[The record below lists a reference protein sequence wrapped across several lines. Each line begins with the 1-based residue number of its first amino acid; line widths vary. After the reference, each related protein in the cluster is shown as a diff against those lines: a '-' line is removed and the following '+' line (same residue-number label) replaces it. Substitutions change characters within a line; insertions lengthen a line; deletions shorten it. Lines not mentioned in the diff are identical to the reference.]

1 MICLKNPGLRAKP
14 FISNVLVLSRPAAQS
29 LEPFPFTKDQSV
41 SADILIEWVGRMHLS
56 KEQTAQTTWEKIEEA
71 GVTHGPERPAAVS
84 PEDLETKQSRKLAL
98 MAGLSEG
105 LPTLPAYVFE
115 LNSLLAANPVNLKR
129 VGEILRT
136 DPSLTAQVLRL
147 CNSAFMGFRERITRL
162 EHAIILVG
170 TERLR
175 TMVLTCS
182 LVQYAGRRVASEDVQ
197 SFWQHCFLTATLSE
211 RLARAIAYPHPEQA
225 YLAGLLHDIGVLPL
239 LVIASSE
246 PQRFEASEP
255 FTWSE
260 SLDQERE
267 RFGADHCEVGRWIG
281 ISWNFP
287 PVLLEV
293 MEFHHNPR
301 EATQDTHLV
310 GIVAAADQFCGRRG
324 VTMGGLPPELSE
336 SGNNLDQVILR
347 ACLPQLQPAEAEK
360 LAEMLETDFLH
371 IVQLME
377 FGASGLFGGG
387 IPKNPFR
394 EEEG

>member
-1 MICLKNPGLRAKP
+1 
-14 FISNVLVLSRPAAQS
+14 
-29 LEPFPFTKDQSV
+29 
-41 SADILIEWVGRMHLS
+41 MHLS
-56 KEQTAQTTWEKIEEA
+56 KEQIELTTWDKLQSA
-71 GVTHGPERPAAVS
+71 GITHGPERPAAVS
-84 PEDLETKQSRKLAL
+84 TDDPEAKQSRKLAL

-129 VGEILRT
+129 VGEVLRT

-147 CNSAFMGFRERITRL
+147 CNSAFMGFSQRVTKL
-162 EHAIILVG
+162 EHAIVLVG

-182 LVQYAGRRVASEDVQ
+182 LVQYAGHRVASEDVY

-211 RLARAIAYPHPEQA
+211 RLARAVSYPQPEQA

-239 LVIASSE
+239 LVIASAE
-246 PQRFEASEP
+246 TQK
-255 FTWSE
+255 SE
-260 SLDQERE
+260 SPTYTWNESLELERE

-281 ISWNFP
+281 TSWNFP
-287 PVLLEV
+287 AVLLEV
-293 MEFHHNPR
+293 MEYHHNPPR
-301 EATQDTHLV
+301 ATQDPNLV
-310 GIVAAADQFCGRRG
+310 GIVAVADQFCGRRG
-324 VTMGGLPPELSE
+324 VTMGGLPQELSD
-336 SGNNLDQVILR
+336 SGTNLDQAILR
-347 ACLPQLQPAEAEK
+347 ACLPQIQPPEAEK

-371 IVQLME
+371 LIQLME
-377 FGASGLFGGG
+377 FGACGLFGGG

>member
-1 MICLKNPGLRAKP
+1 
-14 FISNVLVLSRPAAQS
+14 
-29 LEPFPFTKDQSV
+29 
-41 SADILIEWVGRMHLS
+41 MHLS
-56 KEQTAQTTWEKIEEA
+56 KVPAEQTSWEKIEGA
-71 GVTHGPERPAAVS
+71 GLRCSPERPALLNS
-84 PEDLETKQSRKLAL
+84 EDPEAKQSRKLAL

-129 VGEILRT
+129 VGEVLRT

-147 CNSAFMGFRERITRL
+147 CNSAFMGFRERITKL

-182 LVQYAGRRVASEDVQ
+182 LVQYAGHQVASEDVQ
-197 SFWQHCFLTATLSE
+197 SFWQHCFLTAALSE
-211 RLARAIAYPHPEQA
+211 RLARAISYPQPEQA

-239 LVIASSE
+239 LVIASNEPRSE
-246 PQRFEASEP
+246 PTP
-255 FTWSE
+255 TYGWSE
-260 SLDQERE
+260 SVELERE

-281 ISWNFP
+281 VSWNFP

-293 MEFHHNPR
+293 MEFHHNPQ
-301 EATQDTHLV
+301 EATQDPHLV

-324 VTMGGLPPELSE
+324 VTMGGVPPEISE
-336 SGNNLDQVILR
+336 PGNNLDQAILQS
-347 ACLPQLQPAEAEK
+347 CLPQLQPAEAEK
-360 LAEMLETDFLH
+360 LAEMLETDFFHL
-371 IVQLME
+371 IQLME
-377 FGASGLFGGG
+377 YGASGLFGGG